1 MLMEVS
7 VISNEFPEPTVD
19 EVDAYLR
26 LGKVAA
32 NISRLKTFMPKEDLD
47 EFNRLQD
54 ICTVLTNA
62 RNSGHKLTTN
72 QLKLLRAR
80 TSVSSY
86 RAMVVKINPWARTT
100 NKQNEKIKN

>member
-1 MLMEVS
+1 MLMEVP
-7 VISNEFPEPTVD
+7 VTSNILPEPTLD
-19 EVDAYLR
+19 EVDTYLR

-32 NISRLKTFMPKEDLD
+32 NLSRLRTMMPKEDLD

-54 ICTVLTNA
+54 VCTVLTNA
-62 RNSGHKLTTN
+62 RNNKQKLTTN

-100 NKQNEKIKN
+100 NKQQ

>member
-1 MLMEVS
+1 MLMEAP
-7 VISNEFPEPTVD
+7 VISNTLPEPTD
-19 EVDAYLR
+19 EDVEKYLR

-32 NISRLKTFMPKEDLD
+32 NISRLKAPMPKEDLE

-54 ICTVLTNA
+54 VCTVLTNA
-62 RNSGHKLTTN
+62 RYGKQKLTTN

-80 TSVSSY
+80 SAVSSY

-100 NKQNEKIKN
+100 IKQNEKTKN